1 MSSPTK
7 TLMKTALVGR
17 ALERAAQKAEEVARR
32 TGTPLV
38 VWEKGRMVE
47 RRLDVAIGVA
57 ADVVAVVAA
66 PAQAQAATPVCPGE

>member
-1 MSSPTK
+1 MPSPKK
-7 TLMKTALVGR
+7 TLMKTALVGP

-47 RRLDVAIGVA
+47 RRLDVADG
-57 ADVVAVVAA
+57 VAA
-66 PAQAQAATPVCPGE
+66 PAQVQAATPVCPGE

>member
-1 MSSPTK
+1 
-7 TLMKTALVGR
+7 MKTALVGR

-57 ADVVAVVAA
+57 ADMTAGAVAVVAA
-66 PAQAQAATPVCPGE
+66 PAQVQAATPVCPGE